1 MSTSAKRQAPPPVP
15 APGWVPVRPFPSQT
29 TPNSFVSGEHAADRT
44 SVTYFRDP
52 ADNHLYASVWFGPA
66 SEGPPEAVHGG
77 AIAAVLDEAM
87 GAVCWMNGHPVVGAR
102 ITINY
107 LHLTP
112 LGFSGRVESWIENV
126 ERRTMFIKSRLT
138 DEAGKVHAEGDALFI
153 QLSAELAN
161 TLSDARKRRTNSI
174 P

>member
-1 MSTSAKRQAPPPVP
+1 MSSSAKPQPPPPIP
-15 APGWVPVRPFPSQT
+15 APGWVPVRPFPSPT

-44 SVTYFRDP
+44 SVRYFRDP
-52 ADNHLYASVWFGPA
+52 ASSHLYASVWFGPA

-112 LGFSGRVESWIENV
+112 LGFVGRVESWIENV
-126 ERRTMFIKSRLT
+126 ERRKMFIRSRLT
-138 DEAGKVHAEGDALFI
+138 DESGKVHAEGDALFI
-153 QLSAELAN
+153 QLSAELAD
-161 TLSDARKRRTNSI
+161 TLKEARNRRQTD
-174 P
+174 